1 MVTAAAE
8 PSWKAGV
15 AHTKIT
21 PEGAYWMGGY
31 ASRTKP
37 SEGTD
42 LDLRGKALA
51 LQDATGAQVVFVTLD
66 LLVVTPEISQAVL
79 AGAKDRYGLS
89 PANVLL
95 NCSHTHCG
103 PEPVSYTHLRAHETD
118 S

>member
-1 MVTAAAE
+1 MHPILIILTVVVSTMVTAFAE

-42 LDLRGKALA
+42 LDLRAKVLA

-66 LLVVTPEISQAVL
+66 LLVVTPEISQA
-79 AGAKDRYGLS
+79 A
-89 PANVLL
+89 
-95 NCSHTHCG
+95 
-103 PEPVSYTHLRAHETD
+103 
-118 S
+118 